1 MRSMG
6 IPLTIPALLL
16 AAVATGAC
24 AGAAHAGEGPV
35 IGQGTVVGPDFQY
48 VGQDDKVH
56 AVPSHKGCAEAE
68 GGGSRG
74 VTNKTREPVALYREP
89 GCKGAPVQ
97 VMRPGEVTQVQPA
110 FASARFGITG

>member
-1 MRSMG
+1 MRSIG
-6 IPLTIPALLL
+6 IPLTLPALLL
-16 AAVATGAC
+16 AAVAAGAC
-24 AGAAHAGEGPV
+24 AGTAQAGEGPV

-56 AVPSHKGCAEAE
+56 GLPSRDGCLKAE

-74 VTNKTREPVALYREP
+74 VTNKTRRPVALYREP

-97 VMRPGEVTQVQPA
+97 VLRPGQVAQVQPA